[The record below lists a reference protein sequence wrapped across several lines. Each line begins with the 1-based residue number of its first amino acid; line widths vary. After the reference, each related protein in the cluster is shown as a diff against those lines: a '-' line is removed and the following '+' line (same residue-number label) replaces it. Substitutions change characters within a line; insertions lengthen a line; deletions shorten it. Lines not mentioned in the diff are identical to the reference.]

1 MNKKTKTVALAG
13 IMSALMIVLFTLETV
28 IGAMWIT
35 PPAVLSLSVLFVFCF
50 SYDWKFGLLSGV
62 IFGVSSLVIAFIVG
76 NPLFIIPTISVL
88 PRVITGIAA
97 YGIFYLAKRL
107 CGKGKSNFVKEN
119 LPYSIGAFF
128 GIILNTLSVLIALTL
143 FAPAEYGNTFAG
155 WLKAVITLNFPIELA
170 CAVILT
176 PILSKAVLKY
186 KRACGLIGE

>member
-1 MNKKTKTVALAG
+1 MNRTTKLIALAG

-62 IFGVSSLVIAFIVG
+62 VFGLSSLVIAFIVG

-97 YGIFYLAKRL
+97 YGIYRLAKTL
-107 CGKGKSNFVKEN
+107 CGKSNNAFVKES
-119 LPYSIGAFF
+119 LSYSIGAFF
-128 GIILNTLSVLIALTL
+128 GIISNTLLVLVALTL
-143 FAPAEYGNTFAG
+143 FAPTEYGNTFAG
-155 WLKAVITLNFPIELA
+155 WFKAVITLNFPIELV

-176 PILSKAVLKY
+176 PILSKAVK
-186 KRACGLIGE
+186 KINKTAE

>member
-1 MNKKTKTVALAG
+1 MNRTTKTIALAG

-50 SYDWKFGLLSGV
+50 SYDWKFGLLSGAV
-62 IFGVSSLVIAFIVG
+62 FGLSSLVIAFIVG

-97 YGIFYLAKRL
+97 YGIYSLAKTL
-107 CGKGKSNFVKEN
+107 CGKSNNAFVKES

-128 GIILNTLSVLIALTL
+128 GIILNTLFVLVALTL
-143 FAPAEYGNTFAG
+143 FAPTEYGNTFAG
-155 WLKAVITLNFPIELA
+155 WFKAVITLNFPIELV

-176 PILSKAVLKY
+176 PILSKAVK
-186 KRACGLIGE
+186 KINKTAE